1 MMKNMMTMMMM
12 MMIMMITSTVTMTIT
27 TIMITSMTMMM
38 MAMTL
43 IMMMMTLMTMTMLE
57 LTLVQMGCLFFNTS
71 RVLTWL
77 DSARSCQLGYDGAA
91 LVEINTIQVERDVT
105 SQEMYTIQFQQRDF
119 IVMALKFL
127 EAQGILSTWW
137 TGRQSQSLYK
147 KIF

>member
-1 MMKNMMTMMMM
+1 MMKNMTTL
-12 MMIMMITSTVTMTIT
+12 MMIMMITITVTMTMT
-27 TIMITSMTMMM
+27 TMMITFMTMMM
-38 MAMTL
+38 TAKTF
-43 IMMMMTLMTMTMLE
+43 IMMMTLMTMTMLE

-137 TGRQSQSLYK
+137 TGRQSLSLYK

>member
-1 MMKNMMTMMMM
+1 M
-12 MMIMMITSTVTMTIT
+12 MMIMMITITVTMTIT
-27 TIMITSMTMMM
+27 TMMITSMTMMM
-38 MAMTL
+38 MAMTLIMMIL

-105 SQEMYTIQFQQRDF
+105 SEEMYTIQFQQRDF